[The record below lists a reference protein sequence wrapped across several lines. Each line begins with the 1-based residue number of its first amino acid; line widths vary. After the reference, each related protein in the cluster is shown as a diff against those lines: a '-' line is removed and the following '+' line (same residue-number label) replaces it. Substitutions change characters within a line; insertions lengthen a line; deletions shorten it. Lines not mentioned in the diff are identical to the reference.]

1 MQRNRVAYAPLCVI
15 RIRSQQIVIAR
26 FAKRHNAVAEKE
38 SERKRERESG
48 CESERERMEREK
60 KIQTTHNIIQRKNS
74 TT

>member
-38 SERKRERESG
+38 SERKRERERVREWARAHG
-48 CESERERMEREK
+48 ERK
-60 KIQTTHNIIQRKNS
+60 KNTNDT
-74 TT
+74 